1 MDGELIEYQVL
12 GGGAELR
19 SNYKEEFFADANG
32 ISSADNECPG
42 NYSNAL
48 GDPYAT
54 FMNLPSFK
62 NADGE
67 YSELR
72 GRRARSRNARGRNVK
87 GNRQNWIDYTPLGW
101 IKKGVDTATSPER
114 VAAREERRRMRAE
127 RKNIRTQS
135 KADARVSKAG
145 AKQTS
150 AEAQR
155 TAAESLGK
163 DSQADVELARAIA
176 TSPVQ
181 QKKGL
186 STGAIVGITLGGLA
200 VVGLIT
206 YFVIKS
212 KNKGK

>member
-67 YSELR
+67 YSE
-72 GRRARSRNARGRNVK
+72 ARGRK
-87 GNRQNWIDYTPLGW
+87 SKRNRQNWADYTPLGW

-135 KADARVSKAG
+135 RADARVSKAG

-176 TSPVQ
+176 TKPEE
-181 QKKGL
+181 KKGL